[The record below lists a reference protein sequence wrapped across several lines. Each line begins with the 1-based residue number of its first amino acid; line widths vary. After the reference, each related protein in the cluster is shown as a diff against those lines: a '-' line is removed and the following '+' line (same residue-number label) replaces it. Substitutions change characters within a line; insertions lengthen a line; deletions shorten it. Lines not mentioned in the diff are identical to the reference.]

1 MSRIKAP
8 SLTQLSLALLALLH
22 LLKRPDQRQ
31 QLVVKDIAEIV
42 ATAGYELLAEG
53 IESEGLLQK
62 SARSRVHP
70 WPGVL
75 FRPLVVEPP

>member
-1 MSRIKAP
+1 MPVDIVKFDM
-8 SLTQLSLALLALLH
+8 SLAH

-31 QLVVKDIAEIV
+31 QLVVEDIAEIV
-42 ATAGYELLAEG
+42 ATAGYELAAEG
-53 IESEGLLQK
+53 IE